1 MFSTC
6 LFCHGRL
13 GSNEVVEH
21 FPVGS
26 RLAFDSARGRLWA
39 VCPQCRRWN
48 LSPLD
53 ERWEAIDE
61 CERLFRS
68 TRARTSTENIGLAPL
83 ASGLDLIRVGS
94 PLRPEF
100 AAWRYGSQLKWRRR
114 RASIAAGVVGVAGV
128 AAAAVVAP
136 PLLAAAVP
144 LIAPA
149 FFGLGASAP
158 LWVVPGMIA
167 MDIKDYWQW
176 ERVALRLPNSQGGKL
191 TVRVRHLWESAYY
204 TDRYTGEL
212 TLRVSHDGGAQH
224 YDGDKALTAGG
235 KLLARANWLGG
246 ASRLVQRAVGQI
258 DETGDADGFLHKT
271 AARFSRFHGR
281 RIMAKYRRVGAMSL
295 LPVERLALEMAVH
308 EEAERR
314 ALDGELA
321 RLAEEWKEAE
331 EVAAIA
337 DDLFVSPDVEEWIR
351 ERGERNRGDA
361 PEADAQR

>member
-6 LFCHGRL
+6 LFCQSRL
-13 GSNEVVEH
+13 GKNEVIEH

-39 VCPQCRRWN
+39 VCPECRRWN

-53 ERWEAIDE
+53 ERWEAIEE
-61 CERLFRS
+61 CERRYRS
-68 TRARTSTENIGLAPL
+68 TRARVSTDNIGLAQLP
-83 ASGLDLIRVGS
+83 AGVDLIRIGK

-100 AAWRYGSQLKWRRR
+100 AAWRYGSLLKWRRT
-114 RASIAAGVVGVAGV
+114 RAGIAAGVAGAAGV
-128 AAAAVVAP
+128 AAAAV
-136 PLLAAAVP
+136 AVPP
-144 LIAPA
+144 LIAAAPLIFPA
-149 FFGLGASAP
+149 FVGFGVSAP

-176 ERVALRLPNSQGGKL
+176 ERVAVRVKGPQGQRL

-204 TDRYTGEL
+204 TDRHTDEL
-212 TLRVSHDGGAQH
+212 TLRLVHEGGATH

-235 KLLARANWLGG
+235 RLLARANWLGG
-246 ASRLVQRAVGQI
+246 ASRLVQRAVNQI
-258 DETGDADGFLHKT
+258 DEVGDADGFLYKT
-271 AARFSRFHGR
+271 ASRFSRFHGR
-281 RIMAKYRRVGAMSL
+281 RMMAKYRRVGAMSL

-308 EEAERR
+308 EESERR
-314 ALDGELA
+314 ALDGELT

-337 DDLFVSPDVEEWIR
+337 DDMFLPPKVEVWIKDR
-351 ERGERNRGDA
+351 AEGT
-361 PEADAQR
+361 PPDAQR

>member
-6 LFCHGRL
+6 LFCHGKL
-13 GSNEVVEH
+13 GSNDVVEH

-26 RLAFDSARGRLWA
+26 RVAFDSARGRLWA
-39 VCPQCRRWN
+39 VCPGCRRWN

-61 CERLFRS
+61 CERLYRS
-68 TRARTSTENIGLAPL
+68 TRARVSTDNIGLAPRVR
-83 ASGLDLIRVGS
+83 GVDLIRIGK

-100 AAWRYGSQLKWRRR
+100 AAWRYGSLLKSRHR
-114 RASIAAGVVGVAGV
+114 RAGIAAGVAGAAGV
-128 AAAAVVAP
+128 AAVAMAAPVAAP
-136 PLLAAAVP
+136 F
-144 LIAPA
+144 IAPA
-149 FFGLGASAP
+149 FFAFGASAP

-176 ERVALRLPNSQGGKL
+176 ERVAVRLPNTKGHKL

-212 TLRVSHDGGAQH
+212 TLRVAHDDGATH
-224 YDGDKALTAGG
+224 LGGDKALSAGG
-235 KLLARANWLGG
+235 RLLARANWLGG
-246 ASRLVQRAVGQI
+246 AGRIVQRAVEHI
-258 DETGDADGFLHKT
+258 DEIGDADGFLQKT
-271 AARFSRFHGR
+271 AERFSRFHGR

-295 LPVERLALEMAVH
+295 MPVERLALEMAVH

-337 DDLFVSPDVEEWIR
+337 DDMFVSSDVLDWIKGR
-351 ERGERNRGDA
+351 AERNDRGADGA
-361 PEADAQR
+361 P

>member
-6 LFCHGRL
+6 LFCHGKL

-39 VCPQCRRWN
+39 VCPNCRRWN

-53 ERWEAIDE
+53 ERWEAIEE
-61 CERLFRS
+61 CERLYRS
-68 TRARTSTENIGLAPL
+68 TRARVSTDNIGLAPNVR
-83 ASGLDLIRVGS
+83 GIDLIRIGR

-100 AAWRYGSQLKWRRR
+100 AAWRYGPQLKWRHR
-114 RASIAAGVVGVAGV
+114 RAGIVAGVAGAAGV
-128 AAAAVVAP
+128 AAAVVAAP
-136 PLLAAAVP
+136 HAAPFIVP
-144 LIAPA
+144 GFFA
-149 FFGLGASAP
+149 FGASAP

-176 ERVALRLPNSQGGKL
+176 ERVALRLPAPSGGKL
-191 TVRVRHLWESAYY
+191 TVRIRHMWESAYY
-204 TDRYTGEL
+204 SDRYTGEL
-212 TLRVSHDGGAQH
+212 TLRVAHDGGASH
-224 YDGDKALTAGG
+224 YDGDKALSTGG
-235 KLLARANWLGG
+235 RLLARANWLGG
-246 ASRLVQRAVGQI
+246 AGRLVQRAVEQI
-258 DETGDADGFLHKT
+258 DEIGDADGFLNKT

-281 RIMAKYRRVGAMSL
+281 RMMAKYRRVGAMSL

-314 ALDGELA
+314 ALEGELA
-321 RLAEEWKEAE
+321 RLADEWKEAE

-337 DDLFVSPDVEEWIR
+337 DDMFVTPSVEEWIKQR
-351 ERGERNRGDA
+351 SSDA
-361 PEADAQR
+361 LPVQRDDA

>member
-13 GSNEVVEH
+13 GSNDVVEH

-26 RLAFDSARGRLWA
+26 RLAFDAARGRLWA

-53 ERWEAIDE
+53 ERWEAIEE
-61 CERLFRS
+61 CERLYRS
-68 TRARTSTENIGLAPL
+68 TRARVSTDNIGLAPNVR
-83 ASGLDLIRVGS
+83 GVDLIRVGK

-100 AAWRYGSQLKWRRR
+100 AAWRYGPQLKWRHS
-114 RASIAAGVVGVAGV
+114 RARIAAGVAGAAGV
-128 AAAAVVAP
+128 AAAV
-136 PLLAAAVP
+136 AAAPVAAP
-144 LIAPA
+144 FIAPA
-149 FFGLGASAP
+149 FWAFGASAP

-176 ERVALRLPNSQGGKL
+176 ERVALRLPASNGGKL
-191 TVRVRHLWESAYY
+191 TVRIRHLWESAYY

-212 TLRVSHDGGAQH
+212 TLRVAHDGGASH
-224 YDGDKALTAGG
+224 YDGDKALSAGG
-235 KLLARANWLGG
+235 RLLARANWLGG
-246 ASRLVQRAVGQI
+246 AGRLVQRAVDHI
-258 DETGDADGFLHKT
+258 DEVGDADGFLQKT

-281 RIMAKYRRVGAMSL
+281 RMMARYRRVGAMSL
-295 LPVERLALEMAVH
+295 MPVERLALEMAVH

-314 ALDGELA
+314 ALEGELA
-321 RLAEEWKEAE
+321 KLAAEWKEAE

-337 DDLFVSPDVEEWIR
+337 DDMFVTPTVDEWIKQR
-351 ERGERNRGDA
+351 SIETRA
-361 PEADAQR
+361 PDPGGT

>member
-6 LFCHGRL
+6 LFCNGHL
-13 GSNEVVEH
+13 GKNEVIEH

-61 CERLFRS
+61 CERMFRS
-68 TRARTSTENIGLAPL
+68 TRARISTDNIGLARF
-83 ASGLDLIRVGS
+83 ASGIDLIRIGQ

-114 RASIAAGVVGVAGV
+114 RANIAAGVVGAAGV
-128 AAAAVVAP
+128 AAAAVAAP

-144 LIAPA
+144 LLAPA
-149 FFGLGASAP
+149 FFGFSASAP

-176 ERVALRLPNSQGGKL
+176 ERVALRLPNPDGGKL
-191 TVRVRHLWESAYY
+191 TVRVRHMWESAYY
-204 TDRYTGEL
+204 TDRRTGEL
-212 TLRVSHDGGAQH
+212 TLRVAHDGGASQ
-224 YDGDKALTAGG
+224 YEGGRALSAGG
-235 KLLARANWLGG
+235 RLLARANWLGG
-246 ASRLVQRAVGQI
+246 ASRIVQHAVNQI

-281 RIMAKYRRVGAMSL
+281 RMMAKYRRVGAMSL

-314 ALDGELA
+314 ALDGELT
-321 RLAEEWKEAE
+321 RLADEWKEAE

-337 DDLFVSPDVEEWIR
+337 DDMFVAPDVQDWIR
-351 ERGERNRGDA
+351 DRGDDGRDVA
-361 PEADAQR
+361 RPDA

>member
-6 LFCHGRL
+6 LFCQGDL
-13 GSNEVVEH
+13 GKNDVIEH

-26 RLAFDSARGRLWA
+26 RLAFDASRGRLWA
-39 VCPQCRRWN
+39 VCPACRRWN

-61 CERLFRS
+61 CERLYRS
-68 TRARTSTENIGLAPL
+68 TRARISTDNIGFAALV
-83 ASGLDLIRVGS
+83 SGVDLIRIGQ

-114 RASIAAGVVGVAGV
+114 KLGIAAGVVGAAG
-128 AAAAVVAP
+128 AAAAVVAAP
-136 PLLAAAVP
+136 PLLAAAAP
-144 LIAPA
+144 LLAPA

-176 ERVALRLPNSQGGKL
+176 ERVALRLPSPQGKL
-191 TVRVRHLWESAYY
+191 TVRIRHMWESAYY
-204 TDRYTGEL
+204 TDWHSGDL
-212 TLRVSHDGGAQH
+212 TLRVAHDGGATH
-224 YDGDKALTAGG
+224 YDGSKALTAGG
-235 KLLARANWLGG
+235 RLLARANRLG
-246 ASRLVQRAVGQI
+246 ASTKLVQTAVSHI
-258 DETGDADGFLHKT
+258 DESGDADGFLHKT
-271 AARFSRFHGR
+271 AERFSRFRGR
-281 RIMAKYRRVGAMSL
+281 RMMAKYRRVGAMSL
-295 LPVERLALEMAVH
+295 MPVERLALEMAVH

-314 ALDGELA
+314 AMEGELD

-331 EVAAIA
+331 EIAAIA
-337 DDLFVSPDVEEWIR
+337 DDLFVSADVQEWID
-351 ERGERNRGDA
+351 ERAARNRGKL

>member
-6 LFCHGRL
+6 LFCHGKL
-13 GSNEVVEH
+13 GKNDVIEH

-61 CERLFRS
+61 CERLYRS
-68 TRARTSTENIGLAPL
+68 TRARISTDNIGLAP
-83 ASGLDLIRVGS
+83 AVRGVDLIRVGK

-100 AAWRYGSQLKWRRR
+100 AAWRYGSQLKWRYRK
-114 RASIAAGVVGVAGV
+114 ANIAAGVAGVAGV
-128 AAAAVVAP
+128 AAAVVAAP
-136 PLLAAAVP
+136 VAAPFV
-144 LIAPA
+144 APA
-149 FFGLGASAP
+149 FWAFGASAP

-176 ERVALRLPNSQGGKL
+176 ERVAVRIPIGKGNKL
-191 TVRVRHLWESAYY
+191 TVRIRHMWESAYY

-212 TLRVSHDGGAQH
+212 TLRVAHDAGATH
-224 YDGDKALTAGG
+224 FDGEKALSAGG
-235 KLLARANWLGG
+235 RLLARANWLGG
-246 ASRLVQRAVGQI
+246 AGRLVQSAVSQI
-258 DETGDADGFLHKT
+258 DEIGDADGFLHKT

-281 RIMAKYRRVGAMSL
+281 RMMAKYRRVGAMSL
-295 LPVERLALEMAVH
+295 MPVERLALEMAVH

-314 ALDGELA
+314 ALEGELA
-321 RLAEEWKEAE
+321 KLADEWKEAE
-331 EVAAIA
+331 EIAAIA
-337 DDLFVSPDVEEWIR
+337 DDMFVTSDTHEWIR
-351 ERGERNRGDA
+351 ERATDGRPDEGA
-361 PEADAQR
+361 SA